1 MTQRHRGLTAAA
13 ATLLLFAVA
22 GAALFA
28 CGGSESA
35 GPEVTSAPRP
45 TASDD
50 RDPGSGGRD
59 VPDLSVPDLTVPEE
73 LADELGDTDD
83 QLGDCSDVVL
93 AYTQLAI
100 TVLEGDGAQEKVDE
114 VLSKVRPKVP
124 ADLQDDLKVVGD
136 TYARAAKAGIVNA
149 PEVLDDPGFR
159 KANKAIGDWLS
170 TECGVDLGGN

>member
-1 MTQRHRGLTAAA
+1 MTNRHRGLTAAA

-28 CGGSESA
+28 CGGSETA

-45 TASDD
+45 TAPDD
-50 RDPGSGGRD
+50 KDPGRPD

-73 LADELGDTDD
+73 LADELGDTVD

-100 TVLEGDGAQEKVDE
+100 TVLEGDGAQQKVDK
-114 VLSKVRPKVP
+114 VLAKVRPKVP

-136 TYARAAKAGIVNA
+136 TYARAARAGIVNA
-149 PEVLDDPGFR
+149 AEVLDDPGFR
-159 KANKAIGDWLS
+159 TANKAIGDWLGK
-170 TECGVDLGGN
+170 ECGVNLGGS

>member
-1 MTQRHRGLTAAA
+1 MTRRHNGLTAAV
-13 ATLLLFAVA
+13 ATVLLFA
-22 GAALFA
+22 AATTLFA

-45 TASDD
+45 TAPVD
-50 RDPGSGGRD
+50 RPGDRD

-73 LADELGDTDD
+73 LADELGDTVD
-83 QLGDCSDVVL
+83 QLGNCSDVVL

-100 TVLEGDGAQEKVDE
+100 TVLEGDGAQRKVDE
-114 VLSKVRPKVP
+114 ILSKVRAKVP

-136 TYARAAKAGIVNA
+136 AYANAAKAGIVNA

-159 KANKAIGDWLS
+159 TANKAIGDWLS
-170 TECGVDLGGN
+170 KECGVNLGGS